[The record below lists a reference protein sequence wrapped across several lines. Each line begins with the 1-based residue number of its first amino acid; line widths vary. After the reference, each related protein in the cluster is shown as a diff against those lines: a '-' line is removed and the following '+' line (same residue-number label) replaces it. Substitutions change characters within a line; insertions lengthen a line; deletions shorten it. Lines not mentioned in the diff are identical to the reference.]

1 MSDASVVAKEANRVI
16 LAMRLRA
23 EKAEADAEALR
34 KDVGV
39 ALLAIKTERDKAEA
53 LASAGSKMVLACQ
66 VSAPG
71 EAQFDG
77 SYQQLREALARYRGE
92 K

>member
-1 MSDASVVAKEANRVI
+1 MT
-16 LAMRLRA
+16 RA
-23 EKAEADAEALR
+23 EELAEKVRPILESCEDDYVWAPGDAAEAVAALSEF
-34 KDVGV
+34 V
-39 ALLAIKTERDKAEA
+39 ADAEA